1 MNDVSP
7 RRPRRRGGPSPLAA
21 APILGLLLIPV
32 VAILVRASPA
42 ELARQIQEQAA
53 RQALALSLAT
63 STATLAL
70 ALLFGTPLAR
80 VLARRPAG
88 GRRWLELAVDLPT
101 VLPPAVAGLGLLFAF
116 GRRGLLGGV
125 LESAGLEIAFTP
137 FAVVLAQS
145 FVAVPYYVRTAAVGL
160 AALDPELEV
169 AAELDGATPAQVF
182 RSISLPLAWRGFV
195 GGAALCWAR
204 ALGEFGATIVFAGNF
219 PGRTQTMPLAVYLG
233 LERDLQL
240 ALTLAV
246 ILIGISFVV
255 LFVLRAVL
263 REG

>member
-1 MNDVSP
+1 MDSDSRPP
-7 RRPRRRGGPSPLAA
+7 RRGRGGPAPLSV
-21 APILGLLLIPV
+21 APILALLLIPV

-42 ELARQIQEQAA
+42 ELGRQIQQGPT

-63 STATLAL
+63 STATLGIAVV
-70 ALLFGTPLAR
+70 FGTPLAR
-80 VLARRPAG
+80 VLARHPAG
-88 GRRWLELAVDLPT
+88 RRRWVELAVDMPT
-101 VLPPAVAGLGLLFAF
+101 VLPPAAAGLGLLFAF
-116 GRRGLLGGV
+116 GRRGILGGA
-125 LESAGLEIAFTP
+125 LEEIGLEIAFTP
-137 FAVVLAQS
+137 LAVILAQA

-169 AAELDGATPAQVF
+169 AAELDGASPAQVF

-219 PGRTQTMPLAVYLG
+219 PGRTQTMPLAIYLG
-233 LERDLQL
+233 LERDLQQ

-246 ILIGISFVV
+246 ILVGISFVV

-263 REG
+263 RE